1 MGWWLPQKFRHSQYP
16 SPPCQLFRAAG
27 GQAPHGQRLQAG
39 SQARHVGHVGH
50 VAGKFGPAASR
61 LNGRQAGAGSGQ
73 LPRHVL
79 ASDRAGSERL
89 GAKCTIEKSYRV
101 PIPHNFALS

>member
-1 MGWWLPQKFRHSQYP
+1 MAPAKVSSEPIPL
-16 SPPCQLFRAAG
+16 PPCQLFHAAG

-39 SQARHVGHVGH
+39 SQARHVGHV
-50 VAGKFGPAASR
+50 ADEFGPAASR

>member
-1 MGWWLPQKFRHSQYP
+1 MWLLQKFRHSQYP
-16 SPPCQLFRAAG
+16 SPRVNYSARQAARRRTASG
-27 GQAPHGQRLQAG
+27 C
-39 SQARHVGHVGH
+39 SQARHVGHVGHVGH
-50 VAGKFGPAASR
+50 VAGKFGSAASR

-89 GAKCTIEKSYRV
+89 GAIVHKV
-101 PIPHNFALS
+101 

>member
-1 MGWWLPQKFRHSQYP
+1 
-16 SPPCQLFRAAG
+16 
-27 GQAPHGQRLQAG
+27 
-39 SQARHVGHVGH
+39 VGH

-79 ASDRAGSERL
+79 ASDRAGSERP
-89 GAKCTIEKSYRV
+89 AAIVHKV
-101 PIPHNFALS
+101 

>member
-1 MGWWLPQKFRHSQYP
+1 M
-16 SPPCQLFRAAG
+16 
-27 GQAPHGQRLQAG
+27 
-39 SQARHVGHVGH
+39 GHVGH

-89 GAKCTIEKSYRV
+89 NAKCTIDISYMV
-101 PIPHNFALS
+101 LKAHNFALS

>member
-1 MGWWLPQKFRHSQYP
+1 MGPAKVSSEPIPL
-16 SPPCQLFRAAG
+16 PPCQLFRTAG

-50 VAGKFGPAASR
+50 VASEFGPAASR

-73 LPRHVL
+73 LPRHAP
-79 ASDRAGSERL
+79 ASDRAGSERP
-89 GAKCTIEKSYRV
+89 AAIVHKV
-101 PIPHNFALS
+101 